1 MIWYVTKDI
10 ERALG
15 IDFEKYSDVRVVSN
29 HSPLADLFKKFY
41 PARILLKEEGGSTLE
56 LLEKIALEIQ
66 KKDKNPEIIVFKNSS
81 QIERCIKKNKWTL
94 LNPKAKLIE
103 KFEHKINQY
112 NLLKNVKGI
121 RLPETK
127 IAVLEKLDFE
137 KIKKELGAPF
147 ILQYNLGHTG
157 SGTKIIDEAK
167 TLEEEKTKYPKREA
181 KITKFIYGDCVTLN
195 ACVLETEIAVGAIS
209 LQLTGINGL
218 TDNKLATVGN
228 DWAYVENNLDKKQ
241 LEGIKKIAV
250 RVGEVMREAKW
261 KGLFGL
267 DIIVEKETKDL
278 YVIEINARQPAS
290 ASFETRLRNLQK
302 ENGPMDWHYTALK
315 DKNISIE
322 AEKAIR
328 ASQMFLRKQNGALAE
343 RFQKIDKVG
352 EYDSALNLIEEKALF
367 ELEDK
372 SDLFVIPQNK
382 KEYKP
387 NEEIV
392 RIQMLGSFMERMF
405 PTAR

>member
-103 KFEHKINQY
+103 KFEHKIN
-112 NLLKNVKGI
+112 
-121 RLPETK
+121 
-127 IAVLEKLDFE
+127 
-137 KIKKELGAPF
+137 
-147 ILQYNLGHTG
+147 QYNLGHTG